1 MEGFAVSEKLV
12 IQSHRGPY
20 TVIFDDALLSDPAR
34 LFEGT
39 PHFLIDANVARL
51 YASALHAILD
61 HPNTIV
67 IEATEENKSIEK
79 TIPVIERLVL
89 NKVRR
94 DHTLVAIG
102 GGIIQDLT
110 CFIASTLLR
119 GLHWRFVPTTLLS
132 QADSCIGSKSSINLG
147 ATKNIL
153 GTFNPPRDIFIHTG
167 FLETLDEKD
176 IRSGVGE
183 IIKVHAIDGIDAFDR
198 LAADFDR
205 LFDDRS
211 VLLKYIRSALLIKKR
226 FIEEDE
232 FDRGIRNIF
241 NYGHSFGHAI
251 ESATHYAIPHGIA
264 VTIGMDM
271 ANRIAAERGLLP
283 EEHYHR
289 MHVILRKNYAQYA
302 KVPVAVDAMLSAL
315 MKDKK
320 NTSTML
326 GLIFPV
332 GADAEIQRVQVA
344 PDEIFHSQC
353 AQFFAEMGE

>member
-1 MEGFAVSEKLV
+1 MEALVVSEKLV
-12 IQSHRGPY
+12 IQSQSGPY
-20 TVIFDDALLSDPAR
+20 TVAFDNALLLDNAR
-34 LFEGT
+34 LLEGT

-51 YASALHAILD
+51 YASDLHAILD

-89 NKVRR
+89 NKIRR

-102 GGIIQDLT
+102 GGIIQDIT
-110 CFIASTLLR
+110 CFIASILLR
-119 GLHWRFVPTTLLS
+119 GIPWRFVPTTLLA

-147 ATKNIL
+147 AIKNIL
-153 GTFNPPRDIFIHTG
+153 GTFKPPQNIYIHAG
-167 FLETLDEKD
+167 FLKTLEEKD

-183 IIKVHAIDGIDAFDR
+183 IIKVHAIDGIKAFDR
-198 LAADFDR
+198 LTADFDQ
-205 LFDDRS
+205 LFDNRA

-232 FDRGIRNIF
+232 FDCGIRNIF

-251 ESATHYAIPHGIA
+251 ESATNYAVPHGIA
-264 VTIGMDM
+264 VAIGMDM
-271 ANRIAAERGLLP
+271 ANHIATERSLLP
-283 EEHYHR
+283 EAHYHR
-289 MHVILRKNYAQYA
+289 MHTTLRKNYGKYA
-302 KVPVAVDAMLSAL
+302 TTPIQVDAMLSAL

-332 GADAEIQRVQVA
+332 GASAAIQRVQVP
-344 PDEIFHSQC
+344 PDEDFRSQC
-353 AQFFAEMGE
+353 IHFLAEMNR